1 MPKIT
6 LDVSMLQKQAI
17 EALAEQ
23 DGVTVD
29 DLFAPWVLDLTNNRG
44 GIDPTDSEAD
54 QQARADKLTT
64 RAAAK
69 KAEREAAA
77 KQAAEEAAKK
87 AQNLDAAAAV

>member
-54 QQARADKLTT
+54 QQARADKLTA
-64 RAAAK
+64 RAAERKAARAAEAK
-69 KAEREAAA
+69 AAAEAA
-77 KQAAEEAAKK
+77 EK
-87 AQNLDAAAAV
+87 A